1 MATREFKTV
10 KELFL
15 HPDAKENWNFMRFLS
30 EFHCWLDDANAEWDR
45 HLFHDTIYEDWNASF
60 GHSTETLLWDA
71 EVPAIKIADS
81 NGLYWWPYKDNDDVY
96 EWDAVTDEYVDRV
109 LSNFEKFLKDP
120 NNNLSEKIRR
130 AKLDAVVHKIEQT
143 KTELAKLEEERK
155 TLAVTPVQEN
165 LEKEYLGK
173 WVILECTTDTAIYHV
188 KSIKPYIG
196 DGPGAIIISADHSFM
211 FSSLENQEGHDNL
224 ELSACERTFIK
235 IYDSTNRVIVDDPMP
250 FFKKSLERINTWL
263 TEYIKEGQG

>member
-10 KELFL
+10 KELFI

-30 EFHCWLDDANAEWDR
+30 EFHCWFDDANSEWNR
-45 HLFHDTIYEDWNASF
+45 NLFHDTIYEDWNTVS
-60 GHSTETLLWDA
+60 GNSTETLLWDV
-71 EVPAIKIADS
+71 EVQAIKIADS

-109 LSNFEKFLKDP
+109 LSFFEKFLNDP

-130 AKLDAVVHKIEQT
+130 AKLDAVVHQIEQT

-155 TLAVTPVQEN
+155 TLVVTSVQEN

-173 WVILECTTDTAIYHV
+173 WVILDCTTNTAIYHV
-188 KSIKPYIG
+188 TSIKPYVG

-224 ELSACERTFIK
+224 ELIACECTFIK